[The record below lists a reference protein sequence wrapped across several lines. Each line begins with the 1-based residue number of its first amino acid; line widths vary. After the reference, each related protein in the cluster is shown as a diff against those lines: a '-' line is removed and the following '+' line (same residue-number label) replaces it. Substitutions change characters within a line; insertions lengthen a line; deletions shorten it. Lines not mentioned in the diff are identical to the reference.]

1 MAFQV
6 HPTSYF
12 YLSIEDQPGEAYR
25 ILSQLA
31 KLGVNLRAFTGV
43 PAGPQRT
50 QLTVFPEDD
59 GKFRSATA
67 RTGLTADGPH
77 PALLIQGDDELGALA
92 GVHERLAEAEVN
104 VYASYGVT
112 DGRGSFGYVLY
123 VRPDRYQEA
132 LRALGVE

>member
-1 MAFQV
+1 MAFKV

-12 YLSIEDQPGEAYR
+12 YLTIHEQPGEAYQ
-25 ILSQLA
+25 ILTQLA

-50 QLTVFPEDD
+50 QLTVFPEDN
-59 GKFRSATA
+59 GKFTAATA
-67 RTGLTADGPH
+67 RAGLTADGPH
-77 PALLIQGDDELGALA
+77 PALLVQGDDELGALA
-92 GVHERLAEAEVN
+92 GVHERLADAQVN

-123 VRPDRYQEA
+123 VRPDRYEEA
-132 LRALGVE
+132 LKALGV